1 MPRQPF
7 EVGDGNVCRQRC
19 ERNAFFGKASERTV
33 GFVIAYAFS
42 GKDLRTGGLP
52 GFGRKCFEDFCQIFL
67 PMAVEFGKD
76 LIESETDGVRDRV
89 LLEIFILR
97 GGGGCIMS
105 PRYGWNFLTL
115 RQIADFIVFPFR
127 LKSRPLGRCFFR
139 KDGCFA
145 PAYRIGQ
152 NAV

>member
-7 EVGDGNVCRQRC
+7 EVGDGNVCCQRRK
-19 ERNAFFGKASERTV
+19 RNAFLGKVSKRTV

-76 LIESETDGVRDRV
+76 LIEPETDGVRDKV
-89 LLEIFILR
+89 LLEMFILR
-97 GGGGCIMS
+97 GGGVMHNVSSI
-105 PRYGWNFLTL
+105 
-115 RQIADFIVFPFR
+115 
-127 LKSRPLGRCFFR
+127 
-139 KDGCFA
+139 
-145 PAYRIGQ
+145 
-152 NAV
+152 